1 MGSNSGNAGK
11 GLLIVDDEPLFR
23 ASIADTM
30 RTRVPDL
37 RIHEAGNGRE
47 ALDLIADRNIHAM
60 VADLRM
66 PIMSG
71 FELLS
76 ELQRRGAYVP
86 TVLVTAHGNVEI
98 ARDAKGFGVVAYM
111 EKPVDLTTLVD
122 VIGWV
127 LEQPEANAINGVTLE
142 GFLQLLSMERSTCT
156 VRVVGPEGHGVLV
169 FDDGVLEHAAHGEI
183 LGHEAV
189 FEIASWPQ
197 PAIFLEASKLETSPN
212 IQMPV
217 MELLLEAAV
226 RGDERASEEGVSGAS
241 TEEVGFDF
249 SDVLAPSLE
258 NNTAP
263 PEEAGAEGK
272 WNMSNV
278 NEVLD
283 KCMTIEGAFAVAL
296 VDFESGMTL
305 GTRNTNSAFDIDVAA
320 SGNTQVVR
328 SKFNVMQSLKL
339 DGGIEDILISLD
351 TQYHLIRPLG
361 SIGNLFLYL
370 AIDRKRGNLGMARH
384 QLTAYEKELQ
394 L

>member
-1 MGSNSGNAGK
+1 MSGSSGNAGK

-30 RTRVPDL
+30 RTRLPEL
-37 RIHEAGNGRE
+37 RIHEAENGQE
-47 ALDLIADRNIHAM
+47 ALDLIGERKIHAM

-71 FELLS
+71 FELLA
-76 ELQRRGAYVP
+76 ELQRQGAYVP

-98 ARDAKGFGVVAYM
+98 ARDAKTFGVVAYM

-127 LEQPEANAINGVTLE
+127 LDQPEANAINGVTLQ
-142 GFLQLLSMERSTCT
+142 GFLQLLSMERATCT
-156 VRVVGPEGHGVLV
+156 VRVVGPEGHGLLV
-169 FDDGVLEHAAHGEI
+169 FDDGVLEHAARGEI

-189 FEIASWPQ
+189 YEIAAWVQ
-197 PAIFLEASKLETSPN
+197 PAIFVESSKLEVSRN

-226 RGDERASEEGVSGAS
+226 RGDERASEEGEITVEPLEADL
-241 TEEVGFDF
+241 DF
-249 SDVLAPSLE
+249 SDVAEASLE
-258 NNTAP
+258 NITAP
-263 PEEAGAEGK
+263 AESAAQGE

-278 NEVLD
+278 NEILD
-283 KCMTIEGAFAVAL
+283 KCMSIEGAFAVAL

-305 GTRNTNSAFDIDVAA
+305 GTRNNNSAFDIDVAA

-328 SKFNVMQSLKL
+328 AKFNVMQSLKL
-339 DGGIEDILISLD
+339 EGGIDDILITLD
-351 TQYHLIRPLG
+351 TQYHLIRPLS

-370 AIDRKRGNLGMARH
+370 AIDRGRGNLGMARH
-384 QLTAYEKELQ
+384 QLTANEKELT

>member
-1 MGSNSGNAGK
+1 MP
-11 GLLIVDDEPLFR
+11 E
-23 ASIADTM
+23 
-30 RTRVPDL
+30 L
-37 RIHEAGNGRE
+37 RIHEAGNGQE
-47 ALDLIADRNIHAM
+47 ALDLIDERKIHAM
-60 VADLRM
+60 VADVRM
-66 PIMSG
+66 PVMSG

-76 ELQRRGAYVP
+76 DLQRRGAYVP

-127 LEQPEANAINGVTLE
+127 LDQPEANAINGVTLQ
-142 GFLQLLSMERSTCT
+142 GFLQLLSMERATCT
-156 VRVVGPEGHGVLV
+156 VRVVGPEGHGLLA
-169 FDDGVLEHAAHGEI
+169 FDGGVLEYAAHGEM
-183 LGHEAV
+183 LGHDAV
-189 FEIASWPQ
+189 FEIATWPQ
-197 PAIFLEASKLETSPN
+197 PAIFLESSKLDVSPN

-226 RGDERASEEGVSGAS
+226 RGDERASEEGEIVSFH
-241 TEEVGFDF
+241 EEDGFDF
-249 SDVLAPSLE
+249 SDVAASSLE
-258 NNTAP
+258 NITASP
-263 PEEAGAEGK
+263 HRAGAQGE

-278 NEVLD
+278 NEILD

-339 DGGIEDILISLD
+339 EGGIEDILISLD
-351 TQYHLIRPLG
+351 TQYHLIRPLS

-384 QLTAYEKELQ
+384 QLTSHEKDLQ